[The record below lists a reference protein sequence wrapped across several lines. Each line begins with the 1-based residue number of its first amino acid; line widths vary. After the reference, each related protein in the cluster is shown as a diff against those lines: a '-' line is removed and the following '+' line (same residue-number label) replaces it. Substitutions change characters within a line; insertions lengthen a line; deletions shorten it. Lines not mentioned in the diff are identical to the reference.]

1 MISTRRK
8 LGLRAGLIMAAA
20 AMTVGPLMVAN
31 TGVASAAP
39 KAASTVTI
47 GVSEMLTGAS
57 EYYGQAALKGID
69 LATSYLNAHGG
80 IMGRKIQISLA
91 DDASDN
97 GQAVNIVRGFGQNSN
112 IPIAIAP
119 TYQPNF
125 EAACTVA
132 SSMGL
137 PIVGAQSAP
146 LTKAQN
152 PKGEC
157 FVDTS
162 DLNTQI
168 AAALSTL
175 KKNYKVHSVALL
187 YDSTN
192 AYVSEFNSVIESLV
206 QKAGMTI
213 SSDQSVTAGQ
223 PDFGPQITKLL
234 AGKPGAIV
242 PDMVTEDAARF
253 MHQARQE
260 GVKGM
265 FADLISE
272 LTNTRIYKLSDGSA
286 NGLFAATPQSVGVP
300 TFASFIKLYTSKYGA
315 PADPTYAGFG
325 YDAMMLVARAMTSA
339 KTFTNRAAITHAL
352 QTMPKLC
359 GSICYKNMKGGA
371 FLTSTVYYVTL
382 TASGYK
388 PAKL

>member
-1 MISTRRK
+1 VAALTIAP
-8 LGLRAGLIMAAA
+8 LAVAGSAPAAA
-20 AMTVGPLMVAN
+20 AAK
-31 TGVASAAP
+31 SAQ
-39 KAASTVTI
+39 TVTI

-57 EYYGQAALKGID
+57 EYYGQAALKGVE
-69 LATSYLNAHGG
+69 LAEEYLNAHGG
-80 IMGRKIQISLA
+80 IAGRKIQLSVA

-97 GQAVNIVRGFGQNSN
+97 EQAVNVVRGYAQNSS
-112 IPIAIAP
+112 IPIVIAP

-132 SSMGL
+132 SSFGV

-152 PKGEC
+152 PKGQC

-162 DLNTQI
+162 DLTTQI
-168 AAALSTL
+168 TAALTAL
-175 KKNYKVHSVALL
+175 KKDFAVHTVALL

-192 AYVSEFNSVIESLV
+192 AYVSEFNGVIEALV
-206 QKAGMTI
+206 KKVGLTL

-223 PDFGPQITKLL
+223 PDFGPQISKLL
-234 AGKPGAIV
+234 LGKPDVIV
-242 PDMVTEDAARF
+242 PDMVPEDAARF
-253 MHQARQE
+253 MHQARAE

-272 LTNTRIYKLSDGSA
+272 LTNTRIYSLSDGAA

-300 TFASFIKLYTSKYGA
+300 SFAQFIKLYTAKYGA
-315 PADPTYAGFG
+315 PSDPTYAGFG
-325 YDAMMLVARAMTSA
+325 YDAMMLVAKALETA
-339 KTFTNRAAITHAL
+339 HTFTNRTAITHAL
-352 QTMPKLC
+352 KTMPGFC
-359 GSICYKNMKGGA
+359 GSICYKNQGGGA
-371 FLTSTVYYVTL
+371 YLTSTVYFVTL
-382 TASGYK
+382 RRTGYV